1 MYLKNNNNNMHLAY
15 IIRNNKQIN
24 YVLSGSTILSISFT
38 KYVSDICILKVNNA
52 SLPFNVR

>member
-1 MYLKNNNNNMHLAY
+1 MHLAY